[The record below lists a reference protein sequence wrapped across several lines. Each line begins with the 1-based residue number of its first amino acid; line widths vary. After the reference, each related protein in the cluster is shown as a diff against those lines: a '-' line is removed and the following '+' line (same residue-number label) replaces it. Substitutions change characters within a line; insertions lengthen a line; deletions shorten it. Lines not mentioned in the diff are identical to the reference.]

1 MTNEELAL
9 EFTKILAPT
18 INAECAADDKPGI
31 KCLHT
36 LTYYEYF
43 LEYLNRNDDENS
55 K

>member
-18 INAECAADDKPGI
+18 INNDCIAEDNPNL
-31 KCLHT
+31 KCITVLS
-36 LTYYEYF
+36 YYDYF
-43 LEYLNRNDDENS
+43 LELLNRRDNENS

>member
-18 INAECAADDKPGI
+18 INSACSAREAIGVNCSQVYD
-31 KCLHT
+31 
-36 LTYYEYF
+36 YYDYF
-43 LEYLNRNDDENS
+43 LESLNRRSENNA

>member
-18 INAECAADDKPGI
+18 INSACSAKEPVAINCCQVFD
-31 KCLHT
+31 
-36 LTYYEYF
+36 YYDYF
-43 LEYLNRNDDENS
+43 LESLNRRNEKDS